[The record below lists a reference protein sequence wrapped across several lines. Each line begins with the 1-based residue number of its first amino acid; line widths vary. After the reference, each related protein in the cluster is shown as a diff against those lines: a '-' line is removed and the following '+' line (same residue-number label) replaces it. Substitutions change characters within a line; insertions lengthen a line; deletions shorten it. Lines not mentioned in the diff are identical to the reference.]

1 MNRLSFQLMFIA
13 GVILCLA
20 GSLAAQQ
27 APAQPGGA
35 PPAARQGGAPA
46 GYQNL
51 QVLPKDM
58 VAAQLGPIMQA
69 FNAALGVECSH
80 CHVYLGRG
88 NPGNRMA
95 ADDKPEKKKARAMML
110 MARELNAK
118 IPGDMGKAADQTA
131 RVQCG
136 TCHRGAAIPKWEA
149 PPAPAAAAPAAPA
162 R

>member
-1 MNRLSFQLMFIA
+1 MKRLSFQLMFA
-13 GVILCLA
+13 AAAVLLLS
-20 GSLAAQQ
+20 GSLVAQQ
-27 APAQPGGA
+27 GQPPAAGA
-35 PPAARQGGAPA
+35 PARQGGAP

-51 QVLPKDM
+51 QVLPKDTT
-58 VAAQLGPIMQA
+58 AAQLGPIMQA
-69 FNAALGVECSH
+69 FDAALGVDCSH

-88 NPGNRMA
+88 NPMNRMA

-136 TCHRGAAIPKWEA
+136 TCHRGAVIPKWEA
-149 PPAPAAAAPAAPA
+149 PPAPAAAPAAPAAPA